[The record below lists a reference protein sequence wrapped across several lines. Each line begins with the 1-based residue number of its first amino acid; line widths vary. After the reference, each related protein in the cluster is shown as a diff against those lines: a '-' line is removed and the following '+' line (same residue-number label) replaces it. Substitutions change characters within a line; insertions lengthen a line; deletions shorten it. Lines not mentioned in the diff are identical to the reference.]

1 MALGTRITTDSL
13 PRLLQYGVDKII
25 TEEKNDYKGPYKEL
39 FKESAHKKLFY
50 EAVKTA
56 GMQIAGISGEAQT
69 ISYDTYD
76 QFWTKKWP
84 MIKYEKSARVTLE
97 HKLFNLYQD
106 MISIMGKEIAKGHMY
121 NEDLQCANVLNGAF
135 DSALT
140 GGDGVEMASALHPLQ
155 AGGFGDNLVTLDFDE
170 DAVEQMCIKIDK
182 FKKDDGLVGNFE
194 PQDLVYPTDLRY
206 EVQRVIKSE
215 YTPGTANNAVNIV
228 RTDIKRAFQW
238 KHLTDPDAFFITTNS
253 DNGLALIRA
262 LPLQTESW
270 KENMTRDVIVS
281 AITMFR
287 CLFEDWRCIIG
298 SQGA

>member
-13 PRLLQYGVDKII
+13 PRLLQLGVDKII
-25 TEEKNDYKGPYKEL
+25 TDEKNAYTGPYKSL
-39 FKESAHKKLFY
+39 FKEKVHKKAFY

-97 HKLFNLYQD
+97 HKIFNLYQD

-121 NEDLQCANVLNGAF
+121 NEDMQCANVLNNAF
-135 DSALT
+135 DSAIT
-140 GGDGVEMASALHPLQ
+140 GGDGLNLAAATHPLQ
-155 AGGFGDNLVTLDFDE
+155 AGGVGDNLVTLDFDE
-170 DAVEQMCIKIDK
+170 DSLEQMCIKIDK
-182 FKKDDGLVGNFE
+182 IKNDDGLVGKFE
-194 PQDLVYPTDLRY
+194 AQDLVYPTDLKY
-206 EVQRVIKSE
+206 EVQRVLKSD
-215 YTPGTANNAVNIV
+215 YTPNTANNAVNIV

-238 KHLTDPDAFFITTNS
+238 KHLSDPDAFFITTNAE
-253 DNGLALIRA
+253 NGLAMVRA

-270 KENMTRDVIVS
+270 KENKTRDVIVS
-281 AITMFR
+281 AITIFR
-287 CLFEDWRCIIG
+287 CLFEDWRCVVA